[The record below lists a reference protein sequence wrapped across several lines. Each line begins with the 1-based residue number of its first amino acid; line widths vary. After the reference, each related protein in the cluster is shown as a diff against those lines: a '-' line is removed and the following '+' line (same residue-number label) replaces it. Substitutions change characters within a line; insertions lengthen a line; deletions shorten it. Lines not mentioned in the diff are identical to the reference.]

1 MGTEVRI
8 HSDEHTMQSSSQRP
22 GVQEVSPLL
31 SATRVRSAE
40 CHISCAGLS
49 SIRPRALPHEW
60 LCVTP
65 VASPPDQLPLAGPL
79 VALLP
84 SHSKDTLGGPLTASR
99 PQHCLENLLEV
110 LGPEAALGL
119 WAPAG
124 LPRAPAP
131 CEVEVEVEG
140 LAQWHHLEAVRSV

>member
-8 HSDEHTMQSSSQRP
+8 HSDEHTMQSISQRL
-22 GVQEVSPLL
+22 GVQEVSPL
-31 SATRVRSAE
+31 SATWVRSAE

-60 LCVTP
+60 LCITP
-65 VASPPDQLPLAGPL
+65 VASPPRQLPLAGPL
-79 VALLP
+79 VLLHL
-84 SHSKDTLGGPLTASR
+84 SHSKDTLGGSLTASS

-124 LPRAPAP
+124 LPRAPAL
-131 CEVEVEVEG
+131 CEVEVEG